1 VRMRL
6 VAPDGRRGEAGDRGP
21 AARQAG
27 PQHGGRH
34 QRPGA
39 RPGQTRVIHQTS
51 ARPPCGKARVLT
63 TGGDMKFLYL
73 LYADE
78 SKMPAADSPRME
90 QQQVAFGRYYEE
102 LSGRGMFK
110 GGDPVQ
116 PSKTATTV
124 RVRNGSTKTASGPA
138 TTGADQIIGFYVVE
152 AKNQDEAIAY
162 AAKVPSAAVGSI
174 EVRPIIS
181 SS

>member
-1 VRMRL
+1 
-6 VAPDGRRGEAGDRGP
+6 
-21 AARQAG
+21 
-27 PQHGGRH
+27 
-34 QRPGA
+34 
-39 RPGQTRVIHQTS
+39 
-51 ARPPCGKARVLT
+51 
-63 TGGDMKFLYL
+63 MKFLYL

-78 SKMPAADSPRME
+78 SKMPAPNSAQM
-90 QQQVAFGRYYEE
+90 QQQEAAFGRYYEE

-110 GGDPVQ
+110 AGDPVQ

-138 TTGADQIIGFYVVE
+138 TGGSEQIIGFYVVE

-174 EVRPIIS
+174 EVRPIVGS
-181 SS
+181 A

>member
-1 VRMRL
+1 
-6 VAPDGRRGEAGDRGP
+6 
-21 AARQAG
+21 
-27 PQHGGRH
+27 
-34 QRPGA
+34 
-39 RPGQTRVIHQTS
+39 
-51 ARPPCGKARVLT
+51 
-63 TGGDMKFLYL
+63 MKYLYL

-78 SKMPAADSPRME
+78 SKMPPPSSPQFQE
-90 QQQVAFGRYYEE
+90 QEAAFGKYYEE

-110 GGDPVQ
+110 AGDPVH

-138 TTGADQIIGFYVVE
+138 TSGSEQIIGFYVVE

-162 AAKVPSAAVGSI
+162 AAKIPSAAVGSI
-174 EVRPIIS
+174 EVRPIVS